1 MAQQDEIILDV
12 KVNTDEVRLKMSAA
26 LGAVNDYKQ
35 AQKELNDTIKQ
46 QGYATK
52 EQAASLARI
61 AKGLEEN
68 QRAVKSNMAILQAE
82 TMARVSSSSSL
93 DDQRQAL
100 NAAQKA
106 YAQLSGE
113 AKEAADAEGGLRDQ
127 IKALSDSVKAQEA
140 ALGDARRNVGNYSEA
155 VAAAIPQVSNLNRS
169 IQTLNKVTSL
179 TPEAFKNMASG
190 IKSATQAALKF
201 IATPLG
207 ATIAAIAVVLKLLTD
222 AFGKLS
228 AAVAKNDEASTAL
241 ARLYAQTIQ
250 PIIDATTKAFAK
262 MAEWVG
268 KAADAMANWL
278 GGTTE
283 AGDQAENLVKSVD
296 ALQDAERSYAVDSA
310 RRNKEVSELR
320 AKALDKEKYSAEER
334 KQLLQQA
341 IDLEKQNLEDEKN
354 IKAEQLRILEET
366 AKRERDTSDETK
378 NKIAAARAAMYQAEQ
393 AYFDGTRRLQQQLI
407 NADKED
413 NAERNRIAEERKRK
427 REEER
432 KQAEQHAQ
440 ELAEFRDELT
450 RRTRTSLE
458 NEIADL
464 EAKRDKELEIAELT
478 AAERLA
484 IEDYYAAQIQALRD
498 ADVASEEEKERAKLE
513 ARQKVR
519 EEFGL
524 DPEKSPEQQE
534 LELLQQAREQDLL
547 SAEEY
552 EIAKTIITDK
562 YSKQREDAIAAE
574 VAEATAL
581 YKQEMRTA
589 TSSAAGAMS
598 ALSDLMGAFADES
611 EGAAAAQKAFA
622 LGSILINQA
631 MAIAEGAK
639 GIAAAM
645 AGAAEAAAATGPAA
659 PIMLG
664 VYQAQMVG
672 QVLAVVASVASSI
685 VQAKQVFSQS
695 EQQKFSTGG
704 IVGGTSYTGDKVQTW
719 QNSREMDLNLG
730 QQKRLFDA
738 LNGQGDGTLGFNY
751 ELMAAAVAAQ
761 PAPVMVYSELQEF
774 GQKVSQFDEIASI

>member
-26 LGAVNDYKQ
+26 LGAVNDYKA

-113 AKEAADAEGGLRDQ
+113 AKIAADAEGGLRDQ

-140 ALGDARRNVGNYSEA
+140 AMGDARRNVGNYNEA
-155 VAAAIPQVSNLNRS
+155 VAAAIPQVGTLNRS

-179 TPEAFKNMASG
+179 TPEALKGMAAG

-207 ATIAAIAVVLKLLTD
+207 ATIAAIAVVLKVLSD
-222 AFGKLS
+222 VFGKLS
-228 AAVAKNDEASTAL
+228 AAIKKNDDASTAL

-278 GGTTE
+278 GGATE
-283 AGDQAENLVKSVD
+283 AGDAAENLVRATD
-296 ALQDAERSYAVDSA
+296 ALEEAERRYTVDSA
-310 RRNKEVSELR
+310 KRSKEVSELR

-341 IDLEKQNLEDEKN
+341 IDLEKKNLEDEKN

-378 NKIAAARAAMYQAEQ
+378 NRIAEARAAMYQAEQ
-393 AYFDGTRRLQQQLI
+393 AYYDGTRRLQQQVI
-407 NADKED
+407 NAEKED

-427 REEER
+427 REEQR
-432 KQAEQHAQ
+432 KQEEQHAQ
-440 ELAEFRDELT
+440 EVAAFRDELT
-450 RRTRTSLE
+450 RRTRTDLE

-464 EAKRDKELEIAELT
+464 EAKRDKELEMAELN
-478 AAERLA
+478 ADERLQ

-547 SAEEY
+547 NDEEY
-552 EIAKTIITDK
+552 EAAKTLITQK
-562 YSKQREDAIAAE
+562 YSQEREAAIQAE
-574 VAEATAL
+574 VQEATNL

-598 ALSDLMGAFADES
+598 AMSDLMGAFADES

-645 AGAAEAAAATGPAA
+645 AGAAAAAAATGPAA

-685 VQAKQVFSQS
+685 VQAKQIFAKSDAG
-695 EQQKFSTGG
+695 KFANGG
-704 IVGGTSYTGDKVQTW
+704 VVPGTSYSGDNMIAHV
-719 QNSREMDLNLG
+719 NSGEVIIPNDKAARLYDAISGGND
-730 QQKRLFDA
+730 QQ
-738 LNGQGDGTLGFNY
+738 LGFNY
-751 ELMAAAVAAQ
+751 ELMAAANAAL
-761 PAPVMVYSELQEF
+761 PAPVTVLKELREAED
-774 GQKVSQFDEIASI
+774 KVSQFNEIASV